1 MHNFHV
7 QNKTIK
13 GDLIF
18 ISILHIIILK
28 EKCYVQERMR
38 LSCINLK
45 NTQLWL

>member
-18 ISILHIIILK
+18 MSILHIIILK
-28 EKCYVQERMR
+28 EQPYMQPWKTC
-38 LSCINLK
+38 
-45 NTQLWL
+45 QL